1 MGRRRQ
7 SRHRLIVQ
15 KLNGSKLQGASR
27 SMNLRDA
34 GFYLECEDNNGVST
48 DESVRVQFVDV
59 KYVAHVKSYD
69 GKFDKSEEYQQ
80 YNAGGTHVVVSFKGG
95 EIQEGVTM
103 HAYVP
108 GHTRFYLIPM
118 DPNSNFIN
126 ILVEATAL
134 ERVYT
139 PEEYRALMVQEKEL
153 RKQRKADLSSSSQSV
168 DLDSNNSNG
177 ALLDTTS
184 EEDNSTLSQE
194 ESMGDFY
201 FETHN
206 YPGALAEY
214 EVARKI
220 HPNSPRL
227 QRKCVVTTVNIG
239 IQYIKSREYPN
250 ALEFMEAAL
259 KIDPKNPHAK
269 KKAKQLKKI
278 IQKTER
284 RMREYYEQQAKGPD
298 DQAL

>member
-1 MGRRRQ
+1 
-7 SRHRLIVQ
+7 
-15 KLNGSKLQGASR
+15 
-27 SMNLRDA
+27 MNLRDA
-34 GFYLECEDNNGVST
+34 GFYLECEDDNGAST
-48 DESVRVQFVDV
+48 DESVRVQFVNV

-69 GKFDKSEEYQQ
+69 GKFDHNEEYQQ
-80 YNAGGTHVVVSFKGG
+80 YNAGGTHVVVRFKDG

-108 GHTRFYLIPM
+108 GHARFYLIPM

-126 ILVEATAL
+126 ILVEASAV
-134 ERVYT
+134 ERVFT
-139 PEEYRALMVQEKEL
+139 PDEYRAMTVQEKEL
-153 RKQRKADLSSSSQSV
+153 RKQRKADLSTPRRSV
-168 DLDSNNSNG
+168 DLDNNDSDA
-177 ALLDTTS
+177 ALPDMGT

-206 YPGALAEY
+206 YPGALEQY

-227 QRKCVVTTVNIG
+227 QRKSVVATVNIG
-239 IQYIKSREYPN
+239 IQHIKSREYPR
-250 ALEFMEAAL
+250 ALEFMESAL
-259 KIDPKNPHAK
+259 TIDPKNPHAK

-278 IQKTER
+278 IEKTER

-298 DQAL
+298 DGGL